1 MLQVVVDGV
10 LDAKVIDD
18 KAEYYR
24 EVFVFEEA
32 SCLFQLVIS
41 VLGEVRYK
49 LVISKS
55 AGLWDPIHAFTY
67 LYVDMAVVYEVG

>member
-1 MLQVVVDGV
+1 M
-10 LDAKVIDD
+10 
-18 KAEYYR
+18 
-24 EVFVFEEA
+24 FEEA